1 MRSLICMVFLFSFS
15 LTEGGVF
22 RKYAAKINN
31 LNNPLSATQD
41 KIESQENTPE
51 SAVAISEMEIKAMV
65 LKFSRE
71 IKTNSS
77 LQKKEGKEEKN
88 RATKEGV
95 SARHDQSSKG
105 K

>member
-1 MRSLICMVFLFSFS
+1 MRSLMCTVFLFSFS

-51 SAVAISEMEIKAMV
+51 SAVAMV

-77 LQKKEGKEEKN
+77 LQKKESQN
-88 RATKEGV
+88 RRKK
-95 SARHDQSSKG
+95 SSHQRRSLCKT
-105 K
+105 